1 MKKRVRIYKKPCYEC
16 GGQTHMKSGGE
27 FEPHM
32 MYDPKTGKGYPAE
45 SMEDHLAMKEK
56 GFLHKDEMPKKQFGG
71 NQFSKRLGKELKS
84 SYKPFSSTAPQNQN
98 TDEVVGERKNVF
110 VSSLSNNAFKKYAE
124 EEQQSLQE
132 LHQQMKMGG
141 NTSYGMYD
149 QYGGQ
154 YPTDEYMPKM
164 EDGGDTEESGLDP
177 TDPYYVENL
186 IERYADKFGT
196 TAVKGFGDY
205 EEGSNI
211 HPLEQYANSG
221 EAQRA
226 AVIGYM
232 EAMIKGDNRTLMK
245 AAKILDAT
253 DLPEVSWD
261 VLPYSDED
269 KLEDMA
275 ALAREEARG
284 NIYDKVMIQ
293 VDEIDRDFES
303 KSAEL
308 EKELRKKIASGK
320 LTAEE
325 QARVTENLEKLKRI
339 KGIVAK
345 DKRNEVVRYHLKG
358 QIDWDKNNWGQA
370 YVDYLDMYNNT
381 FGEKKDGKWVN
392 KPLKYDLLENIS
404 DDLRNSKQSSGSF
417 FTPDTPIPFD
427 KTKFINDDK
436 DTHEQTDIYL
446 SADKVL
452 DDVTIN
458 SGKQKTQ
465 QQNFSD
471 EENAAA
477 AKAKA
482 EAEAK
487 AKAEAEAKAA
497 AEAEAKA
504 AQEAAAAQQQPKVV
518 QPKPVQKKPAPT
530 YKPNVVTSKPSNN
543 SALTPAQKAAIL
555 KMRGVKKYGGNINTY
570 QDGGQPEDYMNT
582 PGNAYQFG
590 NIYSNDELRERL
602 NDRFMQASSQDIQ
615 AEEQPEMFPAF
626 ENLNWRDRQTSG
638 FDKYQEGREVF
649 APFRNL
655 TWNMKQGVNDMFANP
670 NKDYGYS
677 TADGVQ
683 IRMNRKGDEKIDLAG
698 TYANAFRQ
706 DPLGTVG
713 RTLGK
718 TAEIGARAAKNISRM
733 REDNMYDA
741 FNQKRKMADNQ
752 FSPVDNPLSRGN
764 WTTNQGYFNPDLMTM
779 QPWFTGQNYQYGGD
793 VVEMT
798 DMEIE
803 EFLRAGGQIEY
814 LD

>member
-16 GGQTHMKSGGE
+16 GGQTHMQSGGE

-71 NQFSKRLGKELKS
+71 NQFSKRLDKELKS

-110 VSSLSNNAFKKYAE
+110 VSNLSNNAFKKYAE

-164 EDGGDTEESGLDP
+164 QDGGDTEDTEEEKLDP

-186 IERYADKFGT
+186 IERYADVYGT

-205 EEGSNI
+205 EKGSNI

-226 AVIGYM
+226 AVIGFM
-232 EAMIKGDNRTLMK
+232 EAMIKRDAKSLMT
-245 AAKILDAT
+245 ASDILNQT
-253 DLPEVSWD
+253 DLPDLMSWD
-261 VLPYSDED
+261 WMPGSDED

-275 ALAREEARG
+275 AIAREEARAKV
-284 NIYDKVMIQ
+284 YDKVMGQI
-293 VDEIDRDFES
+293 DEIDQNFES
-303 KSAEL
+303 TSKAL
-308 EKELRKKIASGK
+308 EKELRTKIASGK
-320 LTAEE
+320 LTADGKKRVPLTAEE
-325 QARVTENLEKLKRI
+325 KAILTENLEKLNRI
-339 KGIVAK
+339 KGVVQK
-345 DKRNEVVRYHLKG
+345 DKRSEVVKYELKG
-358 QIDWDKNNWGQA
+358 QIDWDRGNWGQA
-370 YVDYLDMYNNT
+370 YIDYLDMYNDT
-381 FGEKKDGKWVN
+381 FGEKDGDGKLI
-392 KPLKYDLLENIS
+392 KKAITYDLLENIS
-404 DDLRNSKQSSGSF
+404 DDLRNSSISSGSYSK
-417 FTPDTPIPFD
+417 PDKSVPFD
-427 KTKFINDDK
+427 KRKFINDDK
-436 DTHEQTDIYL
+436 DTHTQTDFYL
-446 SADKVL
+446 SADKNLANV
-452 DDVTIN
+452 DITP
-458 SGKQKTQ
+458 GKEDTEEQSFTG
-465 QQNFSD
+465 

-477 AKAKA
+477 NEAPKQEEIKAP
-482 EAEAK
+482 EEPVV
-487 AKAEAEAKAA
+487 
-497 AEAEAKA
+497 
-504 AQEAAAAQQQPKVV
+504 QQQPKVV
-518 QPKPVQKKPAPT
+518 QPKPVQSKPVQKKPAPT
-530 YKPNVVTSKPSNN
+530 YQPNVVKSKEQSG
-543 SALTPAQKAAIL
+543 ATDEDLELLLQ
-555 KMRGVKKYGGNINTY
+555 MMGEQKKYGGNINTY
-570 QDGGQPEDYMNT
+570 QDGGQPEDYMN
-582 PGNAYQFG
+582 GAEDAFR
-590 NIYSNDELRERL
+590 NIYSNDELREKL
-602 NDRFMQASSQDIQ
+602 NNRFMQAFPQDIQ

-626 ENLNWRDRQTSG
+626 ENLNWYDKQTSG
-638 FDKYQEGREVF
+638 FDKYQQGREVF

-655 TWNMKQGVNDMFANP
+655 TWNIKEGVNNMFANP

-698 TYANAFRQ
+698 TYANTFRQ

-798 DMEIE
+798 DEQIE